1 MKAIVTL
8 WAALLP
14 AVFAVVARAGDGYAV
29 PDVDRKINWIAI
41 AITVVALLAVCALG
55 FKNSKRSHLD

>member
-8 WAALLP
+8 WTALVLAGAAL
-14 AVFAVVARAGDGYAV
+14 VARAGDGYDI
-29 PDVDRKINWIAI
+29 PTTERKVDWIAI
-41 AITVVALLAVCALG
+41 AIAVVALVAVSALA